1 MFSPHCHVSL
11 RKIEGLNTLGLNMDS
26 QSRVFE
32 APVEENLAG
41 VPLRCHRSMRAQSL
55 VPWTPT
61 RILAT
66 LFQAA
71 VAMPAQLA
79 PARITRRRA

>member
-1 MFSPHCHVSL
+1 
-11 RKIEGLNTLGLNMDS
+11 MDS

-41 VPLRCHRSMRAQSL
+41 VPLRCHRTMRAQAL
-55 VPWTPT
+55 VPWTAG
-61 RILAT
+61 RILGA

-71 VAMPAQLA
+71 IAAPAQLA
-79 PARITRRRA
+79 PAKLTRRRA